1 MQSRNACRRSAA
13 LMSADGILSA
23 APPVTMISP
32 GSKRGPRSK
41 AIMLFPS
48 RGIDCRFLFSVLEC
62 DPEWNLIQFEHL
74 KDMPRSALENPESTE
89 AQSLEPEKVSTTGCS
104 VT

>member
-1 MQSRNACRRSAA
+1 
-13 LMSADGILSA
+13 MSADGILSA

-62 DPEWNLIQFEHL
+62 DPEWNLIQLKHL
-74 KDMPRSALENPESTE
+74 KDMPAVRWKIQNLQKLKASNPRKFQQQAAALRDGF
-89 AQSLEPEKVSTTGCS
+89 EK
-104 VT
+104 